1 MRKQSDSRSVISPP
15 ALMRAAGEVGGTSG
29 LGATLLVV
37 GRWVGD
43 KHPVPQGILLG
54 LGAVFAGYGAIC
66 GLWFLLNVMYRLGRS
81 WSQAVLGRVT
91 ATVYRTDA
99 NDTAT
104 VNNTASDDTVRHG
117 GPVVRTAVLLLRRG
131 HRATWAQDVVAMTTG
146 SDGAGRLS
154 QFVSLLV
161 CIGKFPMDVV
171 RSWLEGLSATT
182 STLTGLRVDA
192 GRLLHDLWAAV
203 ASGLTATKASVIR
216 WWHEWWVALLLALF
230 AAVLMEPV
238 MYILTYWLHHHGLV
252 YPWEK
257 LFPGE

>member
-1 MRKQSDSRSVISPP
+1 MRTQSDSRSVVSPP
-15 ALMRAAGEVGGTSG
+15 ALKRVAVEVASTGG
-29 LGATLLVV
+29 LGAALLAV
-37 GRWVGD
+37 GREVGD
-43 KHPVPQGILLG
+43 KHPVPQGTLLG
-54 LGAVFAGYGAIC
+54 LGAVFAGYGAIR
-66 GLWFLLNVMYRLGRS
+66 GLWFLLNVVYRLGRS
-81 WSQAVLGRVT
+81 WSQAVLRRVT

-104 VNNTASDDTVRHG
+104 VNNAASDDAVRYG
-117 GPVVRTAVLLLRRG
+117 GRVVRTAALLLRRG
-131 HRATWAQDVVAMTTG
+131 HRATWAQDVVAMTAG

-154 QFVSLLV
+154 QLVSLLV
-161 CIGKFPMDVV
+161 CIGKYPVDVA

-203 ASGLTATKASVIR
+203 VSGLTAIKASAIR

-230 AAVLMEPV
+230 AAVVMEPV
-238 MYILTYWLHHHGLV
+238 MYIVSYWLHHHGLV